1 MEQSAKRKE
10 NIMARTTAT
19 EVKAIMDNCTVDD
32 TVVDVFIISA
42 NAVVTKVFSGDTVIG
57 STMKEEIERWFTAH
71 MLASTLCRTTTKE
84 KIGEAS
90 VEYTGTFRD
99 NLSST
104 PYGQVVL
111 TLDLTGKM
119 ANIGKKRASIY
130 SVTSF
135 E

>member
-1 MEQSAKRKE
+1 
-10 NIMARTTAT
+10 MARTTAT

-42 NAVVTKVFSGDTVIG
+42 NAVVTKVFDGDTDIG

-71 MLASTLCRTTTKE
+71 MLASTLCRTTITE
-84 KIGEAS
+84 KIGEVA
-90 VEYTGTFRD
+90 VKYTGEFRE

-111 TLDLTGKM
+111 QLDTTGKM
-119 ANIGKKRASIY
+119 ANIGKRGASI
-130 SVTSF
+130 TAIKSF
-135 E
+135 D

>member
-1 MEQSAKRKE
+1 
-10 NIMARTTAT
+10 MARTTAT

-42 NAVVTKVFSGDTVIG
+42 NAVVTKVFDGDTDIG

-71 MLASTLCRTTTKE
+71 MLASTLCRTTITE
-84 KIGEAS
+84 KIGEVA
-90 VEYTGTFRD
+90 VKYTGEFRE

-104 PYGQVVL
+104 PYGQMVL
-111 TLDLTGKM
+111 QLDTTGKM
-119 ANIGKKRASIY
+119 ANIGKRRASMYAI
-130 SVTSF
+130 TSF